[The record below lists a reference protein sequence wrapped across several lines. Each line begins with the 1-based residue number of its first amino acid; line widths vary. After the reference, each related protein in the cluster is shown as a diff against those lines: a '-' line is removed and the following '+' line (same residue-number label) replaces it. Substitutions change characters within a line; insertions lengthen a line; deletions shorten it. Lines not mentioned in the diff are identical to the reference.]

1 MKRLIQKILTTLF
14 ILGVLV
20 LVGFYEVLWA
30 PNTFD
35 GDRFI
40 SVSKGENFGQVM
52 DSLEKA
58 GIIRSRFLFSS
69 AGRYLDLT
77 TKMQIGKYRFRSG
90 MSNKDILEDLRFGKS
105 IIAITVTLVE
115 GLRASRQARVL
126 VRELDIDSTRF
137 MRFVNDPNFA
147 QSLGADGPTLE
158 GYLMPNTYQLYWQMD
173 EETIIK
179 TLVQEFWKVFNDT
192 LRAEARL
199 RGMTLNELLTMAS
212 IVEGETSIDSERAV
226 VAGVYYNRLKKKMR
240 LQADPTIQ
248 YIIDGGPRSLHLSD
262 LERESAYNTYRTAGL
277 PPGPVNNPGKA
288 SILAALSPKHHKY
301 LFFVANGFGGHTF
314 TKTFEEHL
322 KAKSRWKKIKE
333 VQQAIKEGMGG

>member
-1 MKRLIQKILTTLF
+1 VKRLIRKILITLF
-14 ILGVLV
+14 ILGALV
-20 LVGFYEVLWA
+20 FLGFYEVFWA

-35 GDRFI
+35 GDRSI
-40 SVSKGENFGQVM
+40 MVSKGENFGQVM

-58 GIIRSRFLFSS
+58 GIIRSRLLFSS

-77 TKMQIGKYRFRSG
+77 TKMQIGKYRFKSG

-105 IIAITVTLVE
+105 IVSITITLVE

-126 VRELDIDSTRF
+126 TRTLDIDSARF
-137 MRFVNDPNFA
+137 MRLVKDSSFA
-147 QSLGADGPTLE
+147 RSLGTQGPTLE

-173 EETIIK
+173 EQTIIK
-179 TLVQEFWKVFNDT
+179 ELVQEFWKVFNDT

-212 IVEGETSIDSERAV
+212 IIEGETSIDSERPV
-226 VAGVYYNRLKKKMR
+226 IAGVYYNRLKKKMR

-248 YIIDGGPRSLHLSD
+248 YFIDGGPRPLHLSD
-262 LERESAYNTYRTAGL
+262 LERESAYNTYRYAGL

-288 SILAALSPKHHKY
+288 SILAALHPKRHKY

-314 TKTFEEHL
+314 TKTYQEHL
-322 KAKSRWKKIKE
+322 KAKNRWKKIKE
-333 VQQAIKEGMGG
+333 EQQAIKEGMRG